1 MTGLW
6 SKNQIVYDL
15 TVDFLY
21 PIVMK
26 NEKWVVGIPGSMLFG
41 AFALI
46 VGIIQFNQIRFCT
59 LNGFL
64 ID

>member
-1 MTGLW
+1 M
-6 SKNQIVYDL
+6 
-15 TVDFLY
+15 LY
-21 PIVMK
+21 
-26 NEKWVVGIPGSMLFG
+26 G

-64 ID
+64 IDLHVQYSYTSFILLCLPYASYCTTE